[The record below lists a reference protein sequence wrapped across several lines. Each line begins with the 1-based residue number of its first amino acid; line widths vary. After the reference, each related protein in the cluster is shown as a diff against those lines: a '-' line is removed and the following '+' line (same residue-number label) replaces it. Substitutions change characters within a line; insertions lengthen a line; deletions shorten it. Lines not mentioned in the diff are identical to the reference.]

1 MNKTV
6 WSLTPF
12 IALSACNITPEQG
25 LQGLQAVGSLII
37 DINYNWQQESK
48 RLCEQQNDPAL
59 RMRCEQQVNN
69 EFQKY
74 RHEQRK
80 SKDE

>member
-1 MNKTV
+1 MEPHAV
-6 WSLTPF
+6 HRSERLQYHARAR
-12 IALSACNITPEQG
+12 IAGAASRGQL
-25 LQGLQAVGSLII
+25 
-37 DINYNWQQESK
+37 NYRQQESK

>member
-1 MNKTV
+1 MNKTL

-37 DINYNWQQESK
+37 DDNYIQQSK
-48 RLCEQQNDPAL
+48 RLCAQQNEPSL
-59 RMRCEQQVNN
+59 RLQCEQQARK
-69 EFQKY
+69 EFKKY
-74 RHEQRK
+74 QLDPRK
-80 SKDE
+80 NKGE